1 MSGEERKIV
10 AVHECGHAVVS
21 WFLEGG
27 MPLIKL
33 TIIPRTKGSLGFAQ
47 YLPNENSLEHK
58 DELIDRL
65 CSILG
70 GRCAEEEFFGEVTTG
85 AYDDLKKAY
94 ELAFNLVTK
103 YGMSENLGNVGFV
116 DKDYNKVYSSYT
128 NKVHKIYLYLFITNN
143 NS

>member
-1 MSGEERKIV
+1 M
-10 AVHECGHAVVS
+10 
-21 WFLEGG
+21 
-27 MPLIKL
+27 
-33 TIIPRTKGSLGFAQ
+33 
-47 YLPNENSLEHK
+47 
-58 DELIDRL
+58 
-65 CSILG
+65 
-70 GRCAEEEFFGEVTTG
+70 
-85 AYDDLKKAY
+85 KKAY